1 MNHYQMSTSLDLI
14 IGPMF
19 SSKTT
24 ELVRRLS
31 IFADMDI
38 PVLYINTELD
48 TRSDQSFSSH
58 NSMITSLGN
67 IDSIKIKTL
76 LNIPN
81 EALLKY
87 DIIGI
92 DEAQRFNDL
101 AEFCD
106 ICVDVLDKKLI
117 VAGLSGDFRREPFG
131 QVHLLLSKCDSITQ
145 LYAYCV
151 ECKSKNNRIQP
162 AIFTKRIG
170 NEGKTIVIGAK
181 EMYVPVCRKCY

>member
-1 MNHYQMSTSLDLI
+1 MSTSLDLI

-81 EALLKY
+81 EALLK
-87 DIIGI
+87 
-92 DEAQRFNDL
+92 
-101 AEFCD
+101 
-106 ICVDVLDKKLI
+106 
-117 VAGLSGDFRREPFG
+117 
-131 QVHLLLSKCDSITQ
+131 
-145 LYAYCV
+145 
-151 ECKSKNNRIQP
+151 
-162 AIFTKRIG
+162 
-170 NEGKTIVIGAK
+170 
-181 EMYVPVCRKCY
+181 